1 MALNTINLTLTQQ
14 YSSPILYHVNWDSKI
29 LINFPLKRGHLS
41 FKVIISLQKGQPYS
55 RGIFCVPVVI
65 MTEKYS
71 VKIYVFGISWIWYC
85 YHLRWLKRK
94 IWSDQV
100 ANFITDYSS
109 TPGAVVVVMLDLWL
123 PKQSVPITTKVVS
136 SNPTHGE
143 VYSIQHY
150 VIKLVTLATGQWFS
164 PSTPVSSTNKID
176 HHNITEILLKVALNT
191 ITLTVTCV
199 DYFITDHSSTP
210 LIGGLRGSNV
220 LLFIGSGKRVD
231 LFHISLMKSIDKYFV
246 VLHYFYCS

>member
-1 MALNTINLTLTQQ
+1 
-14 YSSPILYHVNWDSKI
+14 
-29 LINFPLKRGHLS
+29 
-41 FKVIISLQKGQPYS
+41 
-55 RGIFCVPVVI
+55 
-65 MTEKYS
+65 
-71 VKIYVFGISWIWYC
+71 
-85 YHLRWLKRK
+85 
-94 IWSDQV
+94 
-100 ANFITDYSS
+100 
-109 TPGAVVVVMLDLWL
+109 MLDLWL

-176 HHNITEILLKVALNT
+176 HHNITEILLKMALNT
-191 ITLTVTCV
+191 ITLTVTRV
-199 DYFITDHSSTP
+199 DYFITVHSSTP

-231 LFHISLMKSIDKYFV
+231 LFHIFNEIHRQVFCGFTLFLLLLKMFYMNYLWFKSMQVCVF
-246 VLHYFYCS
+246 CSYNST